1 MAPIGPDELVR
12 LAHIAREHYIA
23 GKTRVEIAEEL
34 GLSRFKVGRLLDDA
48 VKNGI
53 VTFEISVPG
62 PVDVERSLELQR
74 RYGLKRAVVV
84 RTPTDSVE
92 AVQEELGRVAAQLLE
107 EIATADDVIGMT
119 AGRTL
124 GQLARS
130 LGALPPCEVVQLAGV
145 AGPLQA
151 TGVEVIRRVGEAANS
166 RGWTLYAPLIASDAE
181 SAAAIRRQHDVQLT
195 MNQFSRV
202 TLALV
207 AIGSWSPP
215 DSQFFDNPAITA
227 DDHALLV
234 EHRVQADI
242 GSILIDRDG
251 GLVNDI
257 QDRCIA
263 IGAEAMANIPEVIGV
278 AGGASKAAAVRAALD
293 SGLIDS
299 LVTDLSLATRLLEN
313 HA

>member
-1 MAPIGPDELVR
+1 MASIGPDELVR
-12 LAHIAREHYIA
+12 LAHIAREHYIV

-48 VKNGI
+48 VKSGI

-84 RTPTDSVE
+84 RTPTDSPD
-92 AVQEELGRVAAQLLE
+92 AVQVELGRVGAELLA
-107 EIATADDVIGMT
+107 EISTAEDVIGMT

-130 LGALPPCEVVQLAGV
+130 LGMLSAREVVQLAGV
-145 AGPLQA
+145 AGPMQA
-151 TGVEVIRRVGEAANS
+151 TGVEVIRRVGEAAKS
-166 RGWTLYAPLIASDAE
+166 RGWTIYAPLVASDAE
-181 SAAAIRRQHDVQLT
+181 AAAAIRRQHDVQQT
-195 MNQFSRV
+195 MSQFGKV

-215 DSQFFDNPAITA
+215 DSQFYDNPALTGT
-227 DDHALLV
+227 DHAMLL
-234 EHRVQADI
+234 ERGVQADI
-242 GSILIDRDG
+242 GSILIDRNG
-251 GLVNDI
+251 QLVDSI

-263 IGAEAMANIPEVIGV
+263 IEAAGLRAIPEVIGV
-278 AGGASKAAAVRAALD
+278 AGGAPKSDAVRAALA
-293 SGLIDS
+293 SGLLDS
-299 LVTDLSLATRLLEN
+299 LVTDLALATRLLEN

>member
-1 MAPIGPDELVR
+1 MPPIGPDELVR
-12 LAHIAREHYIA
+12 LAHIAREHYVA

-48 VKNGI
+48 VKSGI
-53 VTFEISVPG
+53 VKFEISVPG
-62 PVDVERSLELQR
+62 PVDVDLSLALQR
-74 RYGLKRAVVV
+74 RFGLKRAVVV
-84 RTPTDSVE
+84 RTPTGSPE
-92 AVQEELGRVAAQLLE
+92 AVQEALGQVGADLLS
-107 EIATADDVIGMT
+107 EICSAEDVIGMT

-130 LGALPPCEVVQLAGV
+130 LKILSGSEVVQLAGV

-151 TGVEVIRRVGEAANS
+151 TGVEVIRQVGQAANA

-181 SAAAIRRQHDVQLT
+181 AANAILRQHDVQET
-195 MNQFSRV
+195 MAQYRRV

-215 DSQFFDNPAITA
+215 DSQFFDNPAITPK
-227 DDHALLV
+227 DHALLL
-234 EHRVQADI
+234 RRGVQADI
-242 GSILIDRDG
+242 GSILIDRAG
-251 GLVNDI
+251 QLVTDI

-263 IGAEAMANIPEVIGV
+263 IDAESLRAIPEVIGV
-278 AGGASKAAAVRAALD
+278 AGGDLKSDAVRAALA

-299 LVTDLSLATRLLEN
+299 LVTDISLATRLLEN
-313 HA
+313 EA

>member
-1 MAPIGPDELVR
+1 MASIGPDELVR
-12 LAHIAREHYIA
+12 LAHIAREHYIV

-48 VKNGI
+48 VKSGI

-84 RTPTDSVE
+84 RTPTDSPE
-92 AVQEELGRVAAQLLE
+92 AIQEELGRVGAELLA
-107 EIATADDVIGMT
+107 EISTSEDVIGMT

-130 LGALPPCEVVQLAGV
+130 LGTLAASEVVQLAGV
-145 AGPLQA
+145 AGPMQA
-151 TGVEVIRRVGEAANS
+151 TGVEVIRRVGEAARS
-166 RGWTLYAPLIASDAE
+166 RGWTIYAPLVASDPEA
-181 SAAAIRRQHDVQLT
+181 AAAIRRQHDVQQT
-195 MNQFSRV
+195 MGQFGRV
-202 TLALV
+202 SLALV

-215 DSQFFDNPAITA
+215 DSQFHDNPALSA
-227 DDHALLV
+227 ADHAMLL
-234 EHRVQADI
+234 ERGVQADI
-242 GSILIDRDG
+242 GSILIDRNG
-251 GLVNDI
+251 GLVDAI

-263 IGAEAMANIPEVIGV
+263 IEAAALRAIPEVIGV
-278 AGGASKAAAVRAALD
+278 AGGSLKSDAVRAALA

-299 LVTDLSLATRLLEN
+299 LVTDLALATRLLEN

>member
-1 MAPIGPDELVR
+1 MASIGPDELVR
-12 LAHIAREHYIA
+12 LAHIAREHYIV

-48 VKNGI
+48 VKSGI

-62 PVDVERSLELQR
+62 PVDVELSLELQR
-74 RYGLKRAVVV
+74 RYGLNRAVVV
-84 RTPTDSVE
+84 RTPTDSPE
-92 AVQEELGRVAAQLLE
+92 AVQEELGRVGAELLA
-107 EIATADDVIGMT
+107 EISTAEDVIGMT

-130 LGALPPCEVVQLAGV
+130 LETLTASEVVQLAGV
-145 AGPLQA
+145 AGPMQA
-151 TGVEVIRRVGEAANS
+151 TGVEVIRRVGETAKS
-166 RGWTLYAPLIASDAE
+166 RGWTIYAPLVASDPEA
-181 SAAAIRRQHDVQLT
+181 AAAIRRQHDVQQT
-195 MNQFSRV
+195 MNQFHRV

-215 DSQFFDNPAITA
+215 DSQFHDNPALSA
-227 DDHALLV
+227 ADHAMLLKLG
-234 EHRVQADI
+234 VQADI
-242 GSILIDRDG
+242 GSILIDRNG
-251 GLVNDI
+251 KLVDAI

-263 IGAEAMANIPEVIGV
+263 IEAAGLRAIPEVIGV
-278 AGGASKAAAVRAALD
+278 AGGALKSDAVRAALA
-293 SGLIDS
+293 SGLINS